1 MVCWLI
7 YKNLVKNMLKKY
19 NLSDEEVIE
28 ILKDVEKEVGHNV
41 NLIKAVIDLEKEG
54 LIKRLKKK
62 KKITEKEIAYA

>member
-1 MVCWLI
+1 
-7 YKNLVKNMLKKY
+7 MLKKY